1 MLYGIITGIIIG
13 FIASKL
19 YSGKGKGCI
28 VNCVLGLLG
37 GAFGGWIFSV
47 LGIEWSNGW
56 IGEIGTGV
64 VGAIALLW
72 IVKKVF

>member
-28 VNCVLGLLG
+28 VNCILGLLG